1 MVDTLV
7 VTKNLSA
14 ALELADN
21 GLRLHPCNG
30 KEAIFKGWQN
40 KASADQRTVSG
51 WFSTYTDHNIA
62 IATGA
67 GSGIVVLDVD
77 GPEGL
82 KSLATFGITPD
93 DTLAVKTSRGFHL
106 YFQHPGFNVSNSA
119 SKIGRGLDIRGDGGY
134 VMAPP
139 SVHPSGHIYTWHNA
153 ERFDWPLVKPIPSQ
167 LLALI
172 KNGTRREER
181 TAKREKIEKGGRNVY
196 LTSVVGGFWARGLS
210 ESATRKNA
218 HTTNKEMCTPPLAE
232 SEVDVIVDSITA
244 KPGGDM
250 LILDSKHSELNYAH
264 RMVLHHGGNIHYVIG
279 MNRWYVW
286 NGQHWEEDDTSHVA
300 MRRRV
305 IEMLEATYLAA
316 NTITN
321 SDDTERIRLQNNFR
335 DQVKFKQTLR
345 AIDAIIGL
353 TAAQP
358 GVAKY
363 PDEFD
368 KDEYLFNVQNGT
380 IDLRTGQI
388 RPSDPTDLITMVAP
402 VTHDPE
408 ADCPR
413 WKRFLPEIFPVI
425 PPTPADPDDDDD
437 TGDPGRSEEEAQAII
452 GYIQRL
458 IGYGL
463 TGSVIEQ
470 IIAFFYGI
478 GKNGKSTILETQA
491 ALMGPYWK
499 KTRTQNLMQ
508 RRDSGIPN
516 EIAAL
521 RGARTVVANE
531 INQGGKLDESIVKD
545 LTGNDSITA
554 RRLYGEPFT
563 FKPTFTLIMYGNH
576 KPIIDGSDEGIWRR
590 VHLVPFTYTVP
601 DELRERDLGDKLR
614 DELPGILNWAIQ
626 GALDWQRTGL
636 NPPASIIAATNVY
649 REEMD
654 SIGRFIEVCCSN
666 DDDEKIIIDDL
677 YQAYRNYSTKL
688 GTFAK
693 SKQNFGEDLSKH
705 GIKKKKSN
713 SKIYRT
719 GITLNQEGWE
729 HFQWQ
734 PSIGRQ

>member
-1 MVDTLV
+1 MLETIAKPATDIMLD
-7 VTKNLSA
+7 S

-21 GLRLHPCNG
+21 GLRLLPCNG
-30 KEAIFKGWQN
+30 KIATLADWPN
-40 KASADQRTVSG
+40 KASADRELVSRR
-51 WFSTYTDHNIA
+51 FSAGQNIA
-62 IATGA
+62 IATGP

-77 GPEGL
+77 GEEGL
-82 KSLATFGITPD
+82 KLLALYGVSID
-93 DTLAVKTSRGFHL
+93 DTLAVKTGNGFHM
-106 YFQHPGFNVSNSA
+106 YWQHPGFNVSNSA
-119 SKIGRGLDIRGDGGY
+119 SKIGKGLDIRGDGGY

-153 ERFDWPLVKPIPSQ
+153 ERFDRSKIKPIPPQ

-181 TAKREKIEKGGRNVY
+181 AARQETVEKGGRNVY
-196 LTSVVGGFWARGLS
+196 VTSVVGGFWARGLS
-210 ESATRKNA
+210 KSATRKNA
-218 HTTNKEMCTPPLAE
+218 HTTNEEMCKPPLARA
-232 SEVDVIVDSITA
+232 EVDGIVDSRIA
-244 KPGGDM
+244 NPGGDM
-250 LILDSKHSELNYAH
+250 LVLRNKHSEVDYAQ
-264 RMVLHHGGNIHYVIG
+264 RMVLYHGGGIHYVIG
-279 MNRWYVW
+279 MNRWVVW
-286 NGQHWEEDDTSHVA
+286 NGTHYEEDDTSHVA

-316 NTITN
+316 NTITGK
-321 SDDTERIRLQNNFR
+321 DADETIDLQKAFR

-363 PDEFD
+363 PDDFD
-368 KDEYLFNVQNGT
+368 KDEYLYNTQSGT
-380 IDLRTGQI
+380 IDLRSGQL
-388 RPSDPTDLITMVAP
+388 RPHDPTVLITMVAP
-402 VTHDPE
+402 VAFDESAT
-408 ADCPR
+408 CPR
-413 WKRFLPEIFPVI
+413 WERFLTEIFPTI
-425 PPTPADPDDDDD
+425 PPTPADPDDDEDK
-437 TGDPGRSEEEAQAII
+437 GDPGRSEEEAQAII
-452 GYIQRL
+452 GYIQCL

-478 GKNGKSTILETQA
+478 RKNGKSSVLETQA

-590 VHLVPFTYTVP
+590 VHLVPFTYIVP
-601 DELRERDLGDKLR
+601 EELRERDLGDQLR

-626 GALDWQRTGL
+626 GALNWQRTGL
-636 NPPASIIAATNVY
+636 NPPASIIAATKAY
-649 REEMD
+649 RE
-654 SIGRFIEVCCSN
+654 
-666 DDDEKIIIDDL
+666 
-677 YQAYRNYSTKL
+677 
-688 GTFAK
+688 
-693 SKQNFGEDLSKH
+693 
-705 GIKKKKSN
+705 
-713 SKIYRT
+713 
-719 GITLNQEGWE
+719 
-729 HFQWQ
+729 
-734 PSIGRQ
+734 